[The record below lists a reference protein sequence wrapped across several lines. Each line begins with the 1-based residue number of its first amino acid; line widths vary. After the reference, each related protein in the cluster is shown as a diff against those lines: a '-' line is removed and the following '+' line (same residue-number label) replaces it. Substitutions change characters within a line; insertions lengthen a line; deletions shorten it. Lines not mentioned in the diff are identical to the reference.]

1 MRHSTHCSRG
11 FTMLEVMVAMAIL
24 AIAPTTLIG
33 SQNQSLFAAGEADFS
48 FQSPMPARQK
58 MSEIL
63 ADGDNQFSS
72 SGNFGENHPG
82 FFWKSEVTDP
92 DFSES
97 DVLEGSSGYL
107 RQVQLTI
114 HSEDER
120 RSFTLLRYFLVE
132 GDQ

>member
-1 MRHSTHCSRG
+1 MRPSAHCRRG
-11 FTMLEVMVAMAIL
+11 FTLLEVMVAMAIL
-24 AIAPTTLIG
+24 AIALTTLIG

-48 FQSPMPARQK
+48 FQSSLLARQK

-63 ADGDNQFSS
+63 ADADNPLSS
-72 SGNFGENHPG
+72 SGDFGENHPG

-97 DVLEGSSGYL
+97 EVLEGSSGYL

-114 HSEDER
+114 HTKDER
-120 RSFTLLRYFLVE
+120 RSFILLRYFLVE